1 MNYKKIF
8 SDILAIFFTTVII
21 LLIVSILPIPGNVR
35 LLTVLS
41 GSMEPAIHTGS
52 VVAIKPAAEYGVGD
66 IITFGEISK
75 TKVPT
80 THRIKD
86 IKIVDGQ
93 TLYITKGD
101 ANNGEDLEP
110 VSKKMI
116 AGKVFF
122 TVPFLGYG
130 LAAIRNPIGF
140 SLLIIVPA
148 GIIIYDQVKV
158 ILAEIKK
165 KKKEN
170 EPEKLENKE
179 EPKNG

>member
-1 MNYKKIF
+1 
-8 SDILAIFFTTVII
+8 
-21 LLIVSILPIPGNVR
+21 
-35 LLTVLS
+35 
-41 GSMEPAIHTGS
+41 
-52 VVAIKPAAEYGVGD
+52 
-66 IITFGEISK
+66 
-75 TKVPT
+75 
-80 THRIKD
+80 
-86 IKIVDGQ
+86 
-93 TLYITKGD
+93 LYITKGD

-158 ILAEIKK
+158 ILAEMKK
-165 KKKEN
+165 KKKDN
-170 EPEKLENKE
+170 EPEKLENNTE
-179 EPKNG
+179 TKNG

>member
-8 SDILAIFFTTVII
+8 SDILGIFFVTVII
-21 LLIVSILPIPGNVR
+21 LLLVSLLPLPGNVR

-41 GSMEPAIHTGS
+41 GSMEPAIRTGS
-52 VVAIKPAAEYGVGD
+52 VVAIKPADTYKTGD
-66 IITFGEISK
+66 IITFGEISR

-80 THRIKD
+80 THRVKEVM
-86 IKIVDGQ
+86 IVDGQ
-93 TLYITKGD
+93 TLYTTKGD

-130 LAAIRNPIGF
+130 LAAIRHPAGF
-140 SLLIIVPA
+140 VLLVIIPA

-158 ILAEIKK
+158 ILAETK
-165 KKKEN
+165 KKKED
-170 EPEKLENKE
+170 KE
-179 EPKNG
+179 IKNG

>member
-8 SDILAIFFTTVII
+8 SDILAIFFVAVII
-21 LLIVSILPIPGNVR
+21 LLVISLLPIPGNVR

-52 VVAIKPAAEYGVGD
+52 VIAIKPADGYKIGD

-86 IKIVDGQ
+86 IKITDGR

-110 VSKKMI
+110 VSKEMI

-122 TVPFLGYG
+122 SVPYLGYG
-130 LAAIRNPIGF
+130 LAAIRQPVGF
-140 SLLIIVPA
+140 ALLLIVPA

-158 ILAEIKK
+158 ILAETKK
-165 KKKEN
+165 KKQEN
-170 EPEKLENKE
+170 KPEEPENKE
-179 EPKNG
+179 TKNG